1 MTVAYLLRYSA
12 FRVLAAAAAPSLRL
26 SSEYSC
32 TASSSNA
39 TSSTISR
46 LSRGVGSSTYFY
58 FRITFSVPR
67 SSSKTGCA
75 IGFKRGRCLPYTEA
89 AQCIH
94 FLFIIL
100 PNSSI
105 PESSSTLSFDEPL
118 TLPSCPPPTQPP
130 HLLRWLLKDFFAIVY
145 LTVRRD
151 INRYQSRR
159 FGMLEG

>member
-1 MTVAYLLRYSA
+1 MTVAYLPRYSA
-12 FRVLAAAAAPSLRL
+12 FRVLTAAATPSLRL

-32 TASSSNA
+32 TTPSSNA

-46 LSRGVGSSTYFY
+46 LSRGVGSSIYL
-58 FRITFSVPR
+58 RITFSVPK
-67 SSSKTGCA
+67 SSSKTGWP
-75 IGFKRGRCLPYTEA
+75 IGFKRGRCLPYNEA

-130 HLLRWLLKDFFAIVY
+130 HLLRWLLKGFFAIVY
-145 LTVRRD
+145 LTARRD